1 MSIIG
6 KRTKQVMELDLK
18 ANEHNEDID
27 TKARGTWNK
36 HNEEVFGS
44 LHASMQQP
52 NAPKLESLIGTRI

>member
-1 MSIIG
+1 ML
-6 KRTKQVMELDLK
+6 ELDLK